1 METLHRQLEQAE
13 LLAEVAKLR
22 SLETVRAEHQR
33 ALERE
38 AERVKGWVNELKRSH
53 IAEKTHLLEKIAS
66 LEDKVSMG
74 ARGHSVT
81 PSVGGSS
88 PVTAVVDSDPATS
101 RIPTPTSG
109 DSAGVLASKGAT
121 TPGTLSVSAAPFEP
135 MVPPL
140 TTPSS
145 GDHLL
150 AGSVLPKL
158 SLPSSHVVPS
168 SMAVPTL
175 TTVASLTPPVSVP
188 PDVGWTSP
196 VPAART
202 SSAESDMATTV
213 GTPGEPV
220 MGGTIAI
227 DGANHVHAGTPT
239 TDMVTTMTRFLQAQ
253 AEAMTA
259 QAKGVALQGL
269 PSLPLFTGEGN
280 DAIEDGFDKWI
291 RKFRERAKFAGWSA
305 ADQLYQLELHLDK
318 TAIDVF
324 HMLPDSESKDIE
336 SAITALGK
344 RFKPGDIAELRGL
357 QFHHRTQGEESI
369 EQLGISIQQLG
380 RKAFPTITG
389 KDFDRLLK
397 GRFYQALQVK
407 WQRKLGAPKPDESFH
422 DLLARARMLEEH
434 EKQFA
439 ASAELRSGKS
449 GKKPMQAEEPKP
461 KGSTSSESD
470 STKKTSEKS
479 GSTNLTKTP
488 EGRCFYC

>member
-1 METLHRQLEQAE
+1 M
-13 LLAEVAKLR
+13 
-22 SLETVRAEHQR
+22 
-33 ALERE
+33 
-38 AERVKGWVNELKRSH
+38 
-53 IAEKTHLLEKIAS
+53 
-66 LEDKVSMG
+66 
-74 ARGHSVT
+74 
-81 PSVGGSS
+81 
-88 PVTAVVDSDPATS
+88 
-101 RIPTPTSG
+101 
-109 DSAGVLASKGAT
+109 LASKGAT

-135 MVPPL
+135 MVPL

-145 GDHLL
+145 GDHLP
-150 AGSVLPKL
+150 AASILPKP

-188 PDVGWTSP
+188 PDIGWTSP

-220 MGGTIAI
+220 IGGTVVI
-227 DGANHVHAGTPT
+227 DGASHVHAGTPT

-259 QAKGVALQGL
+259 QAKAVALQGL
-269 PSLPLFTGEGN
+269 PSLPPFTGEGN

-291 RKFRERAKFAGWSA
+291 RKFRERAKVAGWSV

-357 QFHHRTQGEESI
+357 QFHHWTQGEESI

-407 WQRKLGAPKPDESFH
+407 
-422 DLLARARMLEEH
+422 
-434 EKQFA
+434 
-439 ASAELRSGKS
+439 
-449 GKKPMQAEEPKP
+449 
-461 KGSTSSESD
+461 
-470 STKKTSEKS
+470 
-479 GSTNLTKTP
+479 
-488 EGRCFYC
+488 